1 MQHYQAIKKKKGID
15 TQTMIESQTN
25 YPERNQTKKNI
36 SLENANWSIMTA
48 SSDWQV
54 IKTRQIE
61 KEEL

>member
-25 YPERNQTKKNI
+25 YTERNQTKKNI

-48 SSDWQV
+48 SSDWQG
-54 IKTRQIE
+54 IKTWQIE